1 VLNYKFDLRYKN
13 FNAIIFKMKKIFSIV
28 IIVIHSFTTYS
39 QEIPLQEK
47 KKDSST
53 IYYLIRNDSLIQP
66 SLELEEVIVT
76 GNKWSKNQEDRKKF
90 AILQRRVIKVYPF
103 AKTAADNLLL
113 LEKNMNKLSSDRDK
127 KKYFKIVE
135 NYLTHEFEAQLK
147 KLSRKD
153 GQILIKLISR
163 QTGKSTYDLIKDLKG
178 GWKAFWSSQTAK
190 VFSLDLKAVYSP
202 FEKTEDFLIESIL
215 ISQFKQAK
223 LIQQDPAKSIDYI
236 ELANHWRERVRKAKE
251 AKALQEEE

>member
-1 VLNYKFDLRYKN
+1 
-13 FNAIIFKMKKIFSIV
+13 MKKTFTLLFILMYSLT
-28 IIVIHSFTTYS
+28 IHS
-39 QEIPLQEK
+39 QEIPVPEK

-53 IYYLIRNDSLIQP
+53 IFYLIRNDSLIQP
-66 SLELEEVIVT
+66 SLELDEVVVT
-76 GNKWSKNQEDRKKF
+76 GNKISKNQEDRKKF
-90 AILQRRVIKVYPF
+90 AILQRRVKKVYPF

-113 LEKNMNKLSSDRDK
+113 LERNMNKLTSDRDK

-135 NYLTHEFEAQLK
+135 NYLTNEFEAQLK

-163 QTGKSTYDLIKDLKG
+163 QTGKSTYELIRDLKG

-190 VFSLDLKAVYSP
+190 IFTLDLKSEYLT

-215 ISQFKQAK
+215 VSHFKLGLLEKQE
-223 LIQQDPAKSIDYI
+223 PAKTINHQ
-236 ELANHWRERVRKAKE
+236 ELADYWRERVRKAKE
-251 AKALQEEE
+251 AKALKEED